1 MPFPTHTETADTR
14 RAAGALIHKARAR
27 AKLSQRELAK
37 RAGISETWL
46 RGMTIGLG
54 GDDPQRANDDIWL
67 RLAAAAGVGRTRL
80 FATLGRP
87 LPIDGAELDDA
98 QDDDA
103 EEELDAAITE
113 HMLETPVGRAV
124 YEIVRDMARNTAAMP
139 EEERAEVEAGLAERF
154 RQDYTVWFDAK
165 LREMERRRERG
176 DA

>member
-1 MPFPTHTETADTR
+1 MSFPTHETAATR
-14 RAAGALIHKARAR
+14 RAAGALIHQARKQ

-54 GDDPQRANDDIWL
+54 GDDPQRANNDIWL
-67 RLAAAAGVGRTRL
+67 RLASAVRVGPTKL

-87 LPIDGAELDDA
+87 LPSTEELADVDDLDD
-98 QDDDA
+98 DT
-103 EEELDAAITE
+103 EEDLDPAITQ

-124 YEIVRDMARNTAAMP
+124 YEIVRDMARDTSAMS
-139 EEERAEVEAGLAERF
+139 EEERAEVEEGLAERV
-154 RQDYTVWFDAK
+154 RSDYTVWFDAK
-165 LREMERRRERG
+165 LREMERRRRG